1 MKIIGITGGIGSGKS
16 VVCKIFEQLKIPVY
30 EADSAAK
37 LLYNKYPELK
47 QSVRELVSEEAIDKN
62 GNINRKK
69 LAEIVF
75 NDEEKLEILNK
86 LVHPLVKRDF
96 ENWVESHKSYPYVL
110 KEAAILFESGANKQ
124 CDLVIAVISPLELR
138 IERIRQRDKAELG
151 ALHLRPGPLRKC
163 AAGKV
168 HPCGRQQGCRSRT
181 CLQQRTADHLAV
193 CCRQCPFA
201 SLGGLAH
208 RVTCP
213 LSCCRCV
220 PLPFGRLRATP
231 PPNKKPRPRGAGCVL
246 LETAALLRGSSWSRR
261 PSSP

>member
-138 IERIRQRDKAELG
+138 IERIRQRDKKSKAEIEKIISTQLSDEE
-151 ALHLRPGPLRKC
+151 LIK
-163 AAGKV
+163 
-168 HPCGRQQGCRSRT
+168 RSDFVIYNDEV
-181 CLQQRTADHLAV
+181 QMV
-193 CCRQCPFA
+193 
-201 SLGGLAH
+201 
-208 RVTCP
+208 
-213 LSCCRCV
+213 V
-220 PLPFGRLRATP
+220 PQ
-231 PPNKKPRPRGAGCVL
+231 VL
-246 LETAALLRGSSWSRR
+246 KIHGEIMSK
-261 PSSP
+261 

>member
-69 LAEIVF
+69 LAESVF

-138 IERIRQRDKAELG
+138 IERIRQRDKKSKAEIEKIIASQLSDEE
-151 ALHLRPGPLRKC
+151 LIK
-163 AAGKV
+163 
-168 HPCGRQQGCRSRT
+168 RSDFVIYNDEV
-181 CLQQRTADHLAV
+181 QMV
-193 CCRQCPFA
+193 
-201 SLGGLAH
+201 
-208 RVTCP
+208 
-213 LSCCRCV
+213 V
-220 PLPFGRLRATP
+220 PQ
-231 PPNKKPRPRGAGCVL
+231 VL
-246 LETAALLRGSSWSRR
+246 KIHGEIMSK
-261 PSSP
+261 